1 MIKISNITIKDFL
14 SVGRATQAVRLDQ
27 HGLTLILGANTDS
40 TGGVTRNGAG
50 KTTILQAVSFALY
63 GKPLTKIKADNLVN
77 NINNKAMMV
86 SIEFEKDGT
95 TYRIERGRK
104 PQVLRFYV
112 GGQEQKEETDDAQG
126 ENRHTQE
133 EIERVLGMS
142 HTMFSHVL
150 ALNTFTDP
158 FLKMKVADQR
168 AVIEELLGV
177 TLLSSRAET
186 LKKLI
191 TQTKDSVRDEE
202 ASIKAVRD
210 ANARL
215 EEMIDKGIA
224 SARSWQKNH
233 DADMAE
239 IVESIAQVERIDF
252 AAEITAF
259 DALDAWSAKA
269 AELNTALKMGG
280 AELQRVRTER
290 DGHTKDAQRY
300 EREKAALDPE
310 AAVRRFEAEAARK
323 RDDAQR
329 HDLQAS
335 KLDEEMKALRHD
347 IEHADGAECRC
358 CGQPLH
364 GTDHLETVKANLQRQ
379 LANHEKKHARETKEA
394 AARRAEADE
403 IALEVEG
410 VRADAEN
417 DRLRLDAKITAA
429 MDRAAALAGTVQAF
443 EEAVA
448 TATHDLTALGARP
461 QTTFTSRDEVYRA
474 KQMFETLERDLHNL
488 SLQTNPYTDQVQQLR
503 DAVQDISLERVN
515 ELQDI
520 QKHQELLHKLLTNKD
535 SFIRKKIIDQN
546 LSYLNSRLS
555 IYLEKL
561 GLPHS
566 VTFQPDL
573 SVDISYLGRDFDFE
587 QLSRGEMNRVIM
599 ATSWSFRDVWESLNE
614 SVNLY
619 FIDEVLDQGTDSQG
633 AEAALGILKGMAR
646 DRGKNVFLI
655 SHRDELVGRIDRT
668 LLVRKDN
675 GFSRF
680 EEDVV

>member
-1 MIKISNITIKDFL
+1 MIKITNITIKDFL

-27 HGLTLILGANTDS
+27 HGLTLVLGSNTDS

-50 KTTILQAVSFALY
+50 KTTILQAVSFGLY

-77 NINNKAMMV
+77 NINNKGMMV
-86 SIEFEKDGT
+86 SIEFEKEGT

-104 PQVLRFYV
+104 PQVLRFFV

-142 HTMFSHVL
+142 HTMFAHVL

-186 LKKLI
+186 LKKLSG
-191 TQTKDSVRDEE
+191 QTKEGIRDEE
-202 ASIKAVRD
+202 ASIKALTDANSRLESMIATGI
-210 ANARL
+210 ANAR
-215 EEMIDKGIA
+215 A
-224 SARSWQKNH
+224 WQKTH
-233 DADMAE
+233 DSEMAE
-239 IVESIAQVERIDF
+239 IAESIAQVERIDF
-252 AAEITAF
+252 AEEIALF
-259 DALDAWSAKA
+259 DALDTWTARAND
-269 AELNTALKMGG
+269 LNTALKTGG
-280 AELQRVRTER
+280 SELQRVRTVR
-290 DGHTKDAQRY
+290 DGHLKDVQRY
-300 EREKAALDPE
+300 TRERAALDPE
-310 AAVRRFEAEAARK
+310 TAVRRLEAEVTRK
-323 RDDAQR
+323 RDDAER
-329 HDLQAS
+329 HDLQVA
-335 KLDEEMKALRHD
+335 KLAEEMRGL
-347 IEHADGAECRC
+347 ADDLENADASECRC
-358 CGQPLH
+358 CGQRLT

-379 LANHEKKHARETKEA
+379 LTNHEKKHARELKEA

-403 IALEVEG
+403 IAQEIEG
-410 VRADAEN
+410 VRTSAVEDGLKLDEKIAEAQAKADA
-417 DRLRLDAKITAA
+417 LAA
-429 MDRAAALAGTVQAF
+429 SVVEMEALVAQAQ
-443 EEAVA
+443 
-448 TATHDLTALGARP
+448 TDLTALGARP
-461 QTTFTSRDEVYRA
+461 QPAFSSRDEVYRA
-474 KQMFETLERDLHNL
+474 KQMFETLERDLHQL
-488 SLQTNPYTDQVQQLR
+488 SLQSNPYTDQVQQLR
-503 DAVQDISLERVN
+503 EAVQEISYERLN
-515 ELQDI
+515 ELQDML
-520 QKHQELLHKLLTNKD
+520 KHQELLLKLLTNKD

-546 LSYLNSRLS
+546 LSYLNARLS
-555 IYLEKL
+555 HYLEKL
-561 GLPHS
+561 GLPHE

-573 SVDISYLGRDFDFE
+573 SVDIRYLGRDFDFE

-614 SVNLY
+614 TINLY

-633 AEAALGILKGMAR
+633 AEAALGILKSMAR

-680 EEDVV
+680 EEDVL